1 LPTDESPS
9 NEPASNEPEEQ
20 VGVEAPE
27 AFPVRVRRIP
37 NLGHALLFVSFTGL
51 LLMLFQL
58 GLSLAGKA
66 PAAVRNGEVVLVHP
80 MLQLVALGGTYLLG
94 LAAAWLFYPAV
105 WHRRFLDGIEWNWA
119 TARGQAAK
127 LIALGFLLGMMV
139 QVVTYFITPAKTL
152 PIDEFFS
159 TAADAWV
166 ITFFGSI
173 VAPVFEEICFRGF
186 LVPAFATAY
195 DWLSL
200 PRTEEARTRWQ
211 TTTAVTPAALFFSAV
226 LTSVCFAMLHAQQVA
241 HVWAALLVLF
251 SVSLVLTFVRVKM
264 RSVAASALV
273 HGAYNFLIFFLV
285 MVCTGG
291 FRHLERMTK

>member
-1 LPTDESPS
+1 MSLQPT
-9 NEPASNEPEEQ
+9 NEPEHQ
-20 VGVEAPE
+20 TSVELPQTFDAWP
-27 AFPVRVRRIP
+27 RRIP

-51 LLMLFQL
+51 VLVLFQL
-58 GLSLAGKA
+58 GLFLVGKA
-66 PAAVRNGEVVLVHP
+66 PATVRNGEITLVHP
-80 MLQLVALGGTYLLG
+80 MLQIAALGATYLVSLM
-94 LAAAWLFYPAV
+94 AAWLFYPAL

-119 TARGQAAK
+119 TARMQAGK
-127 LIALGFLLGMMV
+127 LVGLGFLLGMMV
-139 QVVTYFITPAKTL
+139 QAVTYFITPAKAL
-152 PIDEFFS
+152 PIDEFFLRP
-159 TAADAWV
+159 ADAWV

-200 PRTEEARTRWQ
+200 PRTDGARVRWQ
-211 TTTAVTPAALFFSAV
+211 RTTAVTPAALVFSAV

-251 SVSLVLTFVRVKM
+251 SVSLVLTFVRLKTG
-264 RSVAASALV
+264 SVAASTVV

-285 MVCTGG
+285 MVGTGG
-291 FRHLERMTK
+291 FRHLERMAK